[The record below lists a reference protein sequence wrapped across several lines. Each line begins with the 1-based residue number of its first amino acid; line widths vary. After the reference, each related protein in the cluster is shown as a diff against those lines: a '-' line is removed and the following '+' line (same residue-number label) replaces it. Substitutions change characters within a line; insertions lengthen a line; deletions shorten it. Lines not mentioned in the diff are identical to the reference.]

1 MAEIR
6 AQGFDPVPIGEV
18 VKPPFAQLPDPLAMF
33 ARRSRRLKTLA
44 DGHALRSYLLLLAEL
59 SDMQHRVQE
68 GLPDVVLPSAGA
80 LARSRQHR
88 MPPLDRSRFTADA
101 AMDGVWQR
109 LTTMAEAVAMP
120 DAARVALQRV
130 KSAAAADRA
139 VMMSAVLSHAAP
151 VDGLAEH
158 VFVAAA
164 LQVHFARLAARFE
177 AGTLVPVGDGV
188 CPACGGAPVSS
199 MVVGWSGAQGARFC
213 ACSLCGTLLNYPRV
227 KCTLC
232 GATKGIAYQE
242 IAGGLATVKAET
254 CESCRG
260 YVKILH
266 QHKDPSLDP
275 IADDVATVAL
285 DMLLRD
291 LGYRR
296 GAVDPFLLGY

>member
-1 MAEIR
+1 MVDGGRLERGAGR
-6 AQGFDPVPIGEV
+6 AF
-18 VKPPFAQLPDPLAMF
+18 
-33 ARRSRRLKTLA
+33 
-44 DGHALRSYLLLLAEL
+44 LRLLAVRHL
-59 SDMQHRVQE
+59 
-68 GLPDVVLPSAGA
+68 
-80 LARSRQHR
+80 
-88 MPPLDRSRFTADA
+88 
-101 AMDGVWQR
+101 W
-109 LTTMAEAVAMP
+109 
-120 DAARVALQRV
+120 
-130 KSAAAADRA
+130 
-139 VMMSAVLSHAAP
+139 
-151 VDGLAEH
+151 
-158 VFVAAA
+158 
-164 LQVHFARLAARFE
+164 
-177 AGTLVPVGDGV
+177 
-188 CPACGGAPVSS
+188 
-199 MVVGWSGAQGARFC
+199 
-213 ACSLCGTLLNYPRV
+213 NYPRV